1 MIERKWVR
9 ENSGGR
15 GRYRGGDGQIFEL
28 RVRAKNGASIA
39 VFSDRARFPPRG
51 MDGGEPGA
59 GTEIK
64 VNGQPVPT
72 KGTVRLK
79 QGDVLTVL
87 SPGGGGYGRTPR
99 TGNAMPPDR
108 VPGG

>member
-1 MIERKWVR
+1 
-9 ENSGGR
+9 
-15 GRYRGGDGQIFEL
+15 
-28 RVRAKNGASIA
+28 
-39 VFSDRARFPPRG
+39 

-64 VNGQPVPT
+64 VNGKTVPS

-87 SPGGGGYGRTPR
+87 SPGGGYG
-99 TGNAMPPDR
+99 AA
-108 VPGG
+108 V